1 MWWEVSTLLWF
12 SKLHTAHSS
21 SGSCS
26 HPWVRSSFKIT
37 HLLQEELDDIFAL
50 WNALKWFA
58 APRAK
63 SWGEHYGQPRA
74 LCTAHKTHNLQRVIF
89 RKASHLCYTFAF
101 GGRCRLGAISPD
113 AFLHTFNEPQFL
125 AWTPSVASWEEQAP
139 SFRHISQP
147 AKHKRPTKRTNQRT
161 KRRRAVHLY
170 LIGHWDKDCVLPPP
184 RTGVCYLPVCG
195 RGLGGT
201 PLPSYVA
208 NSTTIAGDNE
218 GPHSFG
224 LYWAWHHRWGS
235 QALAMKGRA
244 AGSRAGIRSRNLTIY
259 IVKLTNRSKW
269 LVGTAG

>member
-1 MWWEVSTLLWF
+1 MLF
-12 SKLHTAHSS
+12 
-21 SGSCS
+21 
-26 HPWVRSSFKIT
+26 F
-37 HLLQEELDDIFAL
+37 
-50 WNALKWFA
+50 
-58 APRAK
+58 
-63 SWGEHYGQPRA
+63 
-74 LCTAHKTHNLQRVIF
+74 
-89 RKASHLCYTFAF
+89 
-101 GGRCRLGAISPD
+101 
-113 AFLHTFNEPQFL
+113 
-125 AWTPSVASWEEQAP
+125 TPSTNHNSSLGPRPSRRREEEQAS

-147 AKHKRPTKRTNQRT
+147 AKHKRPTKRTNERT